1 MPPKTKK
8 SKTIPLSLDDMPC
21 EILERIVSFLDPP
34 SVFSMVTS
42 SKALLRPY
50 GSWLLKACMKRRL
63 DDVFAAI
70 TADRLEGPSECYRRP
85 FTVQDVFPDEERNLD
100 FDASGRPQV
109 ILSGSAVVQCVLD
122 KTWDNSD
129 LDIFCTWEAA
139 PMVRRRLFDRCGLIC
154 SGVDNDYMQLD
165 RDLVGDLEG
174 IARSVIHHVESYSSR
189 PSRPTR
195 DEEYPSYRDWSYEEG
210 NRYKRKEFSDEE
222 YVKLTKEWGADTL
235 DNSRPWGGPVGIP
248 GGVLDG
254 DFMYNYNLRE
264 VKFVQLII
272 GTQQVKDARRL
283 RNTFD
288 LEICKCGFN
297 GRGFIIPAPADTFA
311 GRTIITPARH
321 EIMKQFVQSF
331 VKVLNA
337 RAPKENEYNLR
348 DILKAMSKKSWK
360 GVGLGPYEDD
370 DDWEDFSRRYIFCQR
385 LFQRLWKYHRRGI
398 EIINPPNNALSVAEE
413 FPYLEVMR

>member
-8 SKTIPLSLDDMPC
+8 LKTTPLSLDDMPC

-50 GSWLLKACMKRRL
+50 GSWLLKACMRRRL

-85 FTVQDVFPDEERNLD
+85 FTVQDIFPDEERNLD

-139 PMVRRRLFDRCGLIC
+139 PMIRRRLLDRCGLIC
-154 SGVDNDYMQLD
+154 SGVDNDYMQQG

-189 PSRPTR
+189 PTR
-195 DEEYPSYRDWSYEEG
+195 DEEYPRYQDWSVDEQ
-210 NRYKRKEFSDEE
+210 YKRKEFSDEE
-222 YVKLTKEWGADTL
+222 YVKLTKEWGAEIL
-235 DNSRPWGGPVGIP
+235 DKVVPWGRPVGIP
-248 GGVLDG
+248 GGALNG
-254 DFMYNYNLRE
+254 GFMYDYNLRDE
-264 VKFVQLII
+264 KFVQLII
-272 GTQQVKDARRL
+272 GEQQVKDARRL

-321 EIMKQFVQSF
+321 DIIKQFVQSF
-331 VKVLNA
+331 MKVLNA
-337 RAPKENEYNLR
+337 RAPKQDNINLG
-348 DILKAMSKKSWK
+348 DILKGMSKKSWK
-360 GVGLGPYEDD
+360 GVGLGPYDD
-370 DDWEDFSRRYIFCQR
+370 DEDWPGVDFSRRYIFCQR
-385 LFQRLWKYHRRGI
+385 LFERLKKYRGRGI
-398 EIINPPNNALSVAEE
+398 EIINPPNSALSVAVN
-413 FPYLEVMR
+413 FPYLDVMR

>member
-1 MPPKTKK
+1 M
-8 SKTIPLSLDDMPC
+8 
-21 EILERIVSFLDPP
+21 R
-34 SVFSMVTS
+34 
-42 SKALLRPY
+42 
-50 GSWLLKACMKRRL
+50 RRL

-70 TADRLEGPSECYRRP
+70 TADRHEGPSECFRRP

-129 LDIFCTWEAA
+129 LDIFCTWDAA
-139 PMVRRRLFDRCGLIC
+139 PMIRRRLFDRCGLIC
-154 SGVDNDYMQLD
+154 SGVDNDYMQQD

-189 PSRPTR
+189 PTR
-195 DEEYPSYRDWSYEEG
+195 DEEYPSYRDWACEEDD
-210 NRYKRKEFSDEE
+210 RYKVKEFSDEE
-222 YVKLTKEWGADTL
+222 YVKLIKEWGAETL
-235 DNSRPWGGPVGIP
+235 DKVVPWGRPVGIP

-321 EIMKQFVQSF
+321 DIMKQFVQSF
-331 VKVLNA
+331 MKVLNA
-337 RAPKENEYNLR
+337 RAPKEDNIDLG
-348 DILKAMSKKSWK
+348 DILKGMSKKSWK
-360 GVGLGPYEDD
+360 GVGLGPYEVDE
-370 DDWEDFSRRYIFCQR
+370 DWPGVDFSRRHIFCQR
-385 LFQRLWKYHRRGI
+385 LFERLKKYRGRGI
-398 EIINPPNNALSVAEE
+398 KIINPPNSALSVAVN
-413 FPYLEVMR
+413 FPYLDVMR

>member
-8 SKTIPLSLDDMPC
+8 LKTIPLSLDDMPC

-42 SKALLRPY
+42 SKALVRPY
-50 GSWLLKACMKRRL
+50 GSWLLKACMRRRL

-122 KTWDNSD
+122 KTWNNSD

-139 PMVRRRLFDRCGLIC
+139 PMIRRRLFDRCGLIC

-174 IARSVIHHVESYSSR
+174 IARSVIHHVESYSSQ
-189 PSRPTR
+189 PTR
-195 DEEYPSYRDWSYEEG
+195 DEEYPSYREWAVDEQY
-210 NRYKRKEFSDEE
+210 NCKEFSDEE
-222 YVKLTKEWGADTL
+222 YIKLTKEWGADTL

-254 DFMYNYNLRE
+254 DFMYDYTTSATRSL
-264 VKFVQLII
+264 
-272 GTQQVKDARRL
+272 
-283 RNTFD
+283 
-288 LEICKCGFN
+288 CSSSS
-297 GRGFIIPAPADTFA
+297 GRSRSKTHAAFETPSTSRFASAPSTDGASSSPLPPTPSRAAPSSPPPAT
-311 GRTIITPARH
+311 T
-321 EIMKQFVQSF
+321 S
-331 VKVLNA
+331 
-337 RAPKENEYNLR
+337 
-348 DILKAMSKKSWK
+348 
-360 GVGLGPYEDD
+360 
-370 DDWEDFSRRYIFCQR
+370 
-385 LFQRLWKYHRRGI
+385 
-398 EIINPPNNALSVAEE
+398 
-413 FPYLEVMR
+413 

>member
-8 SKTIPLSLDDMPC
+8 LKTTPLSLDDMPC

-50 GSWLLKACMKRRL
+50 GSWLLKACMRRRL

-85 FTVQDVFPDEERNLD
+85 FTVQDIFPDEERNLD

-139 PMVRRRLFDRCGLIC
+139 PMIRRRLLDRCGLIC
-154 SGVDNDYMQLD
+154 SGVDNDYMQQG

-189 PSRPTR
+189 PTR
-195 DEEYPSYRDWSYEEG
+195 DEEYPRYQDWSVDEQ
-210 NRYKRKEFSDEE
+210 YKRKEFSDEE
-222 YVKLTKEWGADTL
+222 YVKLTKEWGAEIL
-235 DNSRPWGGPVGIP
+235 DKVVPWGRPVGIP
-248 GGVLDG
+248 GGALNG
-254 DFMYNYNLRE
+254 GFMYDYNLRDE
-264 VKFVQLII
+264 KFVQLII
-272 GTQQVKDARRL
+272 GEQQVKDARRL

-321 EIMKQFVQSF
+321 DIIKQFVQSF
-331 VKVLNA
+331 MKVLNA
-337 RAPKENEYNLR
+337 RAPKQDNIDLG
-348 DILKAMSKKSWK
+348 DILKGMSKKSWK

-370 DDWEDFSRRYIFCQR
+370 VEDWVGREFSRRYIFCER
-385 LFQRLWKYHRRGI
+385 LFERLNKYHRRGI
-398 EIINPPNNALSVAEE
+398 EIINPPNNALSLAEE
-413 FPYLEVMR
+413 FPSFPVMR

>member
-8 SKTIPLSLDDMPC
+8 LKTIPLSLDDMPC

-50 GSWLLKACMKRRL
+50 GSWLLKACMRRRL

-122 KTWDNSD
+122 KTWNNSD

-139 PMVRRRLFDRCGLIC
+139 PMIRRRLFDRCGLIC

-174 IARSVIHHVESYSSR
+174 IARSVIHHVESYSSQ
-189 PSRPTR
+189 PTR
-195 DEEYPSYRDWSYEEG
+195 DEEYPSYREWAVDEQY
-210 NRYKRKEFSDEE
+210 NCKEFSDEE
-222 YVKLTKEWGADTL
+222 YIKLTKEWGADTL

-254 DFMYNYNLRE
+254 DFMYDYNLRQE
-264 VKFVQLII
+264 KFVQLII

-321 EIMKQFVQSF
+321 DIMKQFVQSR

-337 RAPKENEYNLR
+337 RAPKEDKYDLS
-348 DILKAMSKKSWK
+348 DILKGMSKKSWK
-360 GVGLGPYEDD
+360 GVGLGPYEEDKD
-370 DDWEDFSRRYIFCQR
+370 FSHKDWVEFSRRYIFCQR
-385 LFQRLWKYHRRGI
+385 LFERLKKYRERGL
-398 EIINPPNNALSVAEE
+398 EITNAPPKALDLAEE
-413 FPYLEVMR
+413 FPSFPPDY

>member
-8 SKTIPLSLDDMPC
+8 LKTTPLSLDDMPC
-21 EILERIVSFLDPP
+21 EILERIVSLLDPP

-50 GSWLLKACMKRRL
+50 GSWLLKACMRRRL
-63 DDVFAAI
+63 EDVFAAI
-70 TADRLEGPSECYRRP
+70 TADRREGPSKCFRRP

-139 PMVRRRLFDRCGLIC
+139 PMIRRRLFDRCGLIC
-154 SGVDNDYMQLD
+154 SGVDNDYMQQG
-165 RDLVGDLEG
+165 RDLVGDLDG
-174 IARSVIHHVESYSSR
+174 IARSVIHHVESYSSQ
-189 PSRPTR
+189 PTR
-195 DEEYPSYRDWSYEEG
+195 DEEYPSYRDWAVDEQY
-210 NRYKRKEFSDEE
+210 NRKEFSDEE

-235 DNSRPWGGPVGIP
+235 DKMTPWGPIRPVGIP

-254 DFMYNYNLRE
+254 DFMYDYNLRE

-321 EIMKQFVQSF
+321 DIIKQFVQSF
-331 VKVLNA
+331 MKVLNA
-337 RAPKENEYNLR
+337 RAPKQDNINLG
-348 DILKAMSKKSWK
+348 DILKGMSKKSWK
-360 GVGLGPYEDD
+360 GVGLGPYDD
-370 DDWEDFSRRYIFCQR
+370 DEDWPGMEFSRRYIFCQR
-385 LFQRLWKYHRRGI
+385 LFERLKKYRERGI

-413 FPYLEVMR
+413 FPYLDVMR

>member
-8 SKTIPLSLDDMPC
+8 LKTIPLSLDDMPC

-42 SKALLRPY
+42 SKALVRPY
-50 GSWLLKACMKRRL
+50 GSWLLKACMRRRL

-122 KTWDNSD
+122 KTWNNSD

-139 PMVRRRLFDRCGLIC
+139 PMIRRRLFDRCGLIC

-174 IARSVIHHVESYSSR
+174 IARSVIHHVESYSSQ
-189 PSRPTR
+189 PTR
-195 DEEYPSYRDWSYEEG
+195 DEEYPSYREWAVDEQY
-210 NRYKRKEFSDEE
+210 NCKEFSDEE
-222 YVKLTKEWGADTL
+222 YIKLTKEWGADTL

-254 DFMYNYNLRE
+254 DFMYDYNLRDE
-264 VKFVQLII
+264 KFVQLII

-321 EIMKQFVQSF
+321 DIMKQFVQSR

-337 RAPKENEYNLR
+337 RAPKEDKYDLS
-348 DILKAMSKKSWK
+348 DILKGMSKKSWK
-360 GVGLGPYEDD
+360 GVGLGPYEEDKD
-370 DDWEDFSRRYIFCQR
+370 FSHKDWVEFSRRYIFCQR
-385 LFQRLWKYHRRGI
+385 LFERLKKYRERGL
-398 EIINPPNNALSVAEE
+398 EITNAPPKALDLAEE
-413 FPYLEVMR
+413 FPSFPPDY

>member
-8 SKTIPLSLDDMPC
+8 LKTTPLSLDDMPC

-50 GSWLLKACMKRRL
+50 GSWLLKACMRRRL

-70 TADRLEGPSECYRRP
+70 TADRREGPSKCFRRP

-139 PMVRRRLFDRCGLIC
+139 PMIRRRLFDRCGLIC
-154 SGVDNDYMQLD
+154 SGVDNDYMQQG

-174 IARSVIHHVESYSSR
+174 IARSVIHHVESYSSQ
-189 PSRPTR
+189 PTR
-195 DEEYPSYRDWSYEEG
+195 DEEYPSYRDWAVDEQY
-210 NRYKRKEFSDEE
+210 NRKEFSDEE

-235 DNSRPWGGPVGIP
+235 DKMTPWGPIRPVGIP

-254 DFMYNYNLRE
+254 DFMYDYNLRE

-321 EIMKQFVQSF
+321 EVGQGVEGGGLRLGLRAQALHVCKEGREVPGRGAQ
-331 VKVLNA
+331 A
-337 RAPKENEYNLR
+337 RQR
-348 DILKAMSKKSWK
+348 
-360 GVGLGPYEDD
+360 GPE
-370 DDWEDFSRRYIFCQR
+370 RVR
-385 LFQRLWKYHRRGI
+385 LLLCRCVVCVCACVRLCW
-398 EIINPPNNALSVAEE
+398 
-413 FPYLEVMR
+413 